1 MGRIDSFL
9 VHLVNHG
16 GSDLHV
22 STGALPMARIN
33 GHMVPIAEQPLSN
46 EDTSAFV
53 GEIMSGEIAAD
64 FERTHDVDFAYETP
78 GLGRFRVNAF
88 VNRMGTA
95 AVFRHVPEDVP
106 SLKDLDMPPVVMDFT
121 ELTKGLVLV
130 TGPTGSGKSTT
141 LASMVDAI
149 NTHKS
154 CHIITIEDPIEFV
167 HKNKKSLVNQR
178 EVGAHTDTFTSGLR
192 AALRED
198 PDVILVGEMRDLET
212 TAMAIEAAETG
223 HLVLGTLHTS
233 SASSTVDRIIDQFPS
248 TQQAQIRTMLAASLQ
263 GVVSQCLLARSDGSG
278 RVACLETL
286 VWTPAVSNLIRE
298 GKTHQLQS
306 ALQTGGRLGMTTLN
320 DALVK
325 LVSRGTV
332 EAEEAYAKSADKE
345 SLLQAFRIAGIQF
358 LPPRRGNPA
367 DPGRVPTGA
376 RG

>member
-1 MGRIDSFL
+1 MGRVDSFL
-9 VHLVNHG
+9 AHLVTHG
-16 GSDLHV
+16 GSDLHL
-22 STGALPMARIN
+22 SSGALPMARIR
-33 GHMVPIAEQPLSN
+33 GQMVAIAEQPFTD
-46 EDTSAFV
+46 EATSALV
-53 GEIMSGEIAAD
+53 AEIMSSEVAAE
-64 FERTHDVDFAYETP
+64 FARTHDADFAYESP

-88 VNRMGTA
+88 VNRNGTA
-95 AVFRHVPEDVP
+95 AVFRHVPEEVP
-106 SLKDLDMPPVVMDFT
+106 SVDDLDMPQVVRDFT
-121 ELTKGLVLV
+121 DLPKGLVLV

-141 LASMVDAI
+141 LASMIDAI

-154 CHIITIEDPIEFV
+154 SHIITIEDPIEFV

-223 HLVLGTLHTS
+223 HLVFGTLHTS
-233 SASSTVDRIIDQFPS
+233 SAPSTVDRIIDQFPAG
-248 TQQAQIRTMLAASLQ
+248 QQAQVRTMLSASLQ
-263 GVVSQCLLARSDGSG
+263 GVVSQCLLSRRDESG
-278 RVACLETL
+278 RVACLEIL
-286 VWTPAVSNLIRE
+286 VSTPAISNLIRE
-298 GKTHQLQS
+298 GKSHQLMS

-345 SLLQAFRIAGIQF
+345 SLLQAFKIAGIKF
-358 LPPRRGNPA
+358 LPRTRSSAAHPS
-367 DPGRVPTGA
+367 RVPAGA
-376 RG
+376 R